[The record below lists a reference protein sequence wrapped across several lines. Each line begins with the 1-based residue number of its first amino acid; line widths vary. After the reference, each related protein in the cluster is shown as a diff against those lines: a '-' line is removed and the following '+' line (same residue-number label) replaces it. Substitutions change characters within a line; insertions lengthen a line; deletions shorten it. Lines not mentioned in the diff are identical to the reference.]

1 MHLNYLVA
9 AANSTSSTRVT
20 SRPSITT
27 QAHSGEIR
35 IAQGVGGG
43 VGGVI
48 GLAFLVIG
56 VVLLI
61 KRTRLYMKQME
72 AGIVKMLYTNKLRLP
87 DDDQCPIDE
96 NLSRRSLCC
105 TFQSAT
111 KQSGGIPCDCSEDNT
126 SRSSARHVWKIFELP
141 PVYKVC

>member
-9 AANSTSSTRVT
+9 AASSTSSTRVT

-27 QAHSGEIR
+27 QAHSGEIL

-48 GLAFLVIG
+48 GLAVLVIG

-61 KRTRLYMKQME
+61 KRTRLYVTQME
-72 AGIVKMLYTNKLRLP
+72 AGMVKMLYINKLRLP
-87 DDDQCPIDE
+87 DDDQC
-96 NLSRRSLCC
+96 
-105 TFQSAT
+105 
-111 KQSGGIPCDCSEDNT
+111 
-126 SRSSARHVWKIFELP
+126 
-141 PVYKVC
+141 